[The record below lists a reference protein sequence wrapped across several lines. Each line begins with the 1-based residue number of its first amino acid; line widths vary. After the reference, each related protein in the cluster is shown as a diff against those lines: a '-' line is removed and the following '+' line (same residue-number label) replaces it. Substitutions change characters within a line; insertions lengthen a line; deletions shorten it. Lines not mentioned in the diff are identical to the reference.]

1 MKRFKPFTPAYD
13 KKTKR
18 SDYWYNQM
26 YQYARSIKK
35 DIYLKEKYGRMDWSL
50 YNWCSE
56 EELDKLLDLEMMSE
70 AHCMYCNSNSKQYW
84 THDDSR
90 LIHLCLP
97 CLIWDKFTILLEKL
111 TNIFSPRHRG

>member
-35 DIYLKEKYGRMDWSL
+35 DIYLKEKYGRMD
-50 YNWCSE
+50 
-56 EELDKLLDLEMMSE
+56 
-70 AHCMYCNSNSKQYW
+70 
-84 THDDSR
+84 
-90 LIHLCLP
+90 
-97 CLIWDKFTILLEKL
+97 
-111 TNIFSPRHRG
+111 